1 MLKIDT
7 HQHFWKYHPVKHAWI
22 NNEMAVIRKDFM
34 PADLQPLLKNAGVN
48 GCIAVQADEDED
60 ENEFLLA
67 LAKENDFIKGIIGWA
82 DFLAENIS
90 DRLAYYND
98 VKAIKGFR
106 YILQD
111 KVQRDL
117 ILSKEFIR
125 GIVAMN
131 AYDFVYEL
139 LIFPDQLKYAEQL
152 VGQFPNQVFVL
163 DHLAKPGIKAGEI
176 NQWKTA
182 ITALAKHENVYCKVS
197 GMITEADWKQW
208 DYSDFT
214 PYMDVVF
221 SAFGTDR
228 VMFGSDWPV
237 CNLAGDYQKV
247 TRVVTQQVSDL
258 SLNEQEKFWSSNAI
272 KCYKL

>member
-1 MLKIDT
+1 MLKLDT
-7 HQHFWKYHPVKHAWI
+7 HQHFWKYNPVKHAWI
-22 NNEMAVIRKDFM
+22 NQEMAVIQKDFM
-34 PADLQPLLKNAGVN
+34 PLDLQPVLKNADVN
-48 GCIAVQADEDED
+48 GCIAVQTDEDEG

-67 LAKENDFIKGIIGWA
+67 LAKENDFIKGIIGWV
-82 DFLAENIS
+82 DFLSADIS

-98 VKAIKGFR
+98 FKTIKGFR

-111 KVQRDL
+111 KAQRDL

-139 LIFPDQLKYAEQL
+139 LVFPDQLKYAEQL
-152 VGQFPNQVFVL
+152 VNQFPNQVFVL
-163 DHLAKPGIKAGEI
+163 DHLAKPAIKSGEI

-182 ITALAKHENVYCKVS
+182 ITALAKHENVHCKVS
-197 GMITEADWKQW
+197 GMITEADWNNW
-208 DYSDFT
+208 SYPDFI

-221 SAFGTDR
+221 SAFGMDR

-237 CNLAGDYQKV
+237 CNLAGNYQKV
-247 TRVVTQQVSDL
+247 MRVVAQQVSNL